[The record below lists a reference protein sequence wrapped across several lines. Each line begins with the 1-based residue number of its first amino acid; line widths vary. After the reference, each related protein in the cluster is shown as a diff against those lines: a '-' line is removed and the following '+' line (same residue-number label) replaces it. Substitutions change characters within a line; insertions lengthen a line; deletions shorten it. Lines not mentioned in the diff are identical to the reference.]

1 MSSAAPIVAPHAAAA
16 LHAALRSRGFAMDD
30 FGVCVD
36 GATDCSQ
43 ALGMPAGLIKVRC
56 RSTGEERMYP
66 LGAGSAWLGAFVMD
80 LDGGHFA
87 RAARTRRDAAP
98 NVVRRSLVQRL
109 RDGGRELARAFDG
122 GRVVALAPPV
132 TSPR

>member
-1 MSSAAPIVAPHAAAA
+1 MSFAAPIVAPHATAA
-16 LHAALRSRGFAMDD
+16 LHAALRSRGFALDD

-36 GATDCSQ
+36 GATDWTQS
-43 ALGMPAGLIKVRC
+43 LGMPAGLITVRC

-66 LGAGSAWLGAFVMD
+66 LGTGSAWLGAFVMD
-80 LDGGHFA
+80 LGGGHFA

-98 NVVRRSLVQRL
+98 NAVRGSLGQRL
-109 RDGGRELARAFDG
+109 RIAGRELARAFDG
-122 GRVVALAPPV
+122 SRVALAPPV

>member
-1 MSSAAPIVAPHAAAA
+1 MSFASSVVAPHATAA
-16 LHAALRSRGFAMDD
+16 LHAALRSRGFELDD
-30 FGVCVD
+30 FRLCID
-36 GATDCSQ
+36 RAPDCNEL
-43 ALGMPAGLIKVRC
+43 LGIPAGLMRVRC
-56 RSTGEERMYP
+56 RSTGEERIYP

-80 LDGGHFA
+80 LGGGHFA

-98 NVVRRSLVQRL
+98 SAVRRPLAQRL
-109 RDGGRELARAFDG
+109 RDAARELARAFDG